1 MEIRKLSWL
10 SESSI
15 FCIRLNDITVHRQ
28 AILLLFVES
37 GTRKLR
43 KVVESRTK
51 FPFDVERVLDF
62 TTVLV
67 SWIPRQHCCYNDTFA
82 AAL

>member
-1 MEIRKLSWL
+1 MKTAKY
-10 SESSI
+10 
-15 FCIRLNDITVHRQ
+15 ITVHRQ

-51 FPFDVERVLDF
+51 FAFDVERVLDSTKSSLIYQF
-62 TTVLV
+62 QEPKLNQFY
-67 SWIPRQHCCYNDTFA
+67 IERNCFD
-82 AAL
+82 